1 MEERI
6 TTTEDLIKMIE
17 EKDLT
22 NIKKLLENETPQ
34 DIALLFSG
42 LDDESLAVVFRLLH
56 KETAA
61 ETFVEMDHEAQEMLI
76 KSFSDKR
83 LKDIFDE
90 LFLDDAVDII
100 DEMPANVVKRIIAAS
115 DPETR
120 RTINELLK
128 FPEDSVGS
136 IMTVEYVSLKPEMT
150 VKDAIAHI
158 RLTGVDKETIYT
170 CYVTD
175 SRRHLLGVCTV
186 KDLLLS
192 DENILVSDIMDSH
205 VISAETTDNKEEVS
219 LEMGKYDFIAMP
231 VVDTENRLVG
241 IVTFDD
247 AIDVIEEAATED
259 IEKMA
264 AITPS
269 DKPYLKTS
277 PFTLWKSR
285 IPWLL
290 LLMVSSTFTGQILHS
305 FEDQLAVQAALIA
318 FIPMLMDTGGNAGGQ
333 ASATIV
339 RGLALGD
346 IELKSLPQIIWKEC
360 RVSLLCGVTLA
371 VCNFGKILLVDNLLF
386 GNEISL
392 TVDFVICLTL
402 LLTVVAAKLVGSSL
416 PIIAKKIGF
425 DPAVMAS
432 PFITTIV
439 DAISLLLYFAIAK
452 SFLNM

>member
-1 MEERI
+1 MEEKSKNEELLRM
-6 TTTEDLIKMIE
+6 LE
-17 EKDLT
+17 EKDLVS
-22 NIKKLLENETPQ
+22 IKKLLECETPQ
-34 DIALLFSG
+34 DVAALFSE
-42 LDDESLAVVFRLLH
+42 LDDENLAVVFRILP

-61 ETFVEMDHEAQEMLI
+61 ETFVEMDHEAQETLI

-136 IMTVEYVSLKPEMT
+136 LMTVEYVSLKPEMT
-150 VKDAIAHI
+150 AREAIAHI
-158 RLTGVDKETIYT
+158 RQTGVDKETIYT

-175 SRRHLLGVCTV
+175 SGRHLLGVCTV

-192 DENILVSDIMDSH
+192 DENVLVSDIMDIH
-205 VISAETTDNKEEVS
+205 VISAETSDNKEEVAM
-219 LEMGKYDFIAMP
+219 EMGKYDFIAMP
-231 VVDTENRLVG
+231 VVDTEKRLVG

-259 IEKMA
+259 IEKMN

-290 LLMVSSTFTGQILHS
+290 LLMVSSTFTGQIIS
-305 FEDQLAVQAALIA
+305 GFESQLAAQAVLIA

-346 IELKSLPQIIWKEC
+346 IELRSLPAIIWKEC
-360 RVSLLCGVTLA
+360 RVSVLCGITLA
-371 VCNFGKILLVDNLLF
+371 VCNFLKILLIDNLIF
-386 GNEISL
+386 GSGISL
-392 TVDFVICLTL
+392 TVDLVICLTL
-402 LLTVVAAKLVGSSL
+402 MLTVVAAKLVGSTL

>member
-1 MEERI
+1 MEEKSKNEELLRM
-6 TTTEDLIKMIE
+6 LE
-17 EKDLT
+17 EKDLVS
-22 NIKKLLENETPQ
+22 IKKLLECETPQ
-34 DIALLFSG
+34 DVAALFSE
-42 LDDESLAVVFRLLH
+42 LDDENLAVVFRILP

-61 ETFVEMDHEAQEMLI
+61 ETFVEMDHEAQETLI

-136 IMTVEYVSLKPEMT
+136 LMTVEYVSLKPEMT
-150 VKDAIAHI
+150 AREAIAHI
-158 RLTGVDKETIYT
+158 RQTGVDKETIYT

-175 SRRHLLGVCTV
+175 SGRHLLGVCTV

-192 DENILVSDIMDSH
+192 DENVLVSDIMDTH
-205 VISAETTDNKEEVS
+205 VISAETSDNKEEVAM
-219 LEMGKYDFIAMP
+219 EMGKYDFIAMP
-231 VVDTENRLVG
+231 VVDTEKRLVG

-259 IEKMA
+259 IEKMN

-290 LLMVSSTFTGQILHS
+290 LLMVSSTFTGQIIS
-305 FEDQLAVQAALIA
+305 GFESQLAAQAVLIA

-346 IELKSLPQIIWKEC
+346 IELRSLPAIIWKEC
-360 RVSLLCGVTLA
+360 RVSVLCGITLA
-371 VCNFGKILLVDNLLF
+371 VCNFLKILLIDNLIF
-386 GNEISL
+386 GSGISL
-392 TVDFVICLTL
+392 TVDLVICLTL
-402 LLTVVAAKLVGSSL
+402 MLTVVAAKLVGSTL

>member
-1 MEERI
+1 MEEKSKNEELLRM
-6 TTTEDLIKMIE
+6 LE
-17 EKDLT
+17 EKDLIS
-22 NIKKLLENETPQ
+22 IKKLLECETPQ
-34 DIALLFSG
+34 DVAALFSE
-42 LDDESLAVVFRLLH
+42 LDDENLAVVFRILP

-61 ETFVEMDHEAQEMLI
+61 ETFVEMDHEAQETLI

-136 IMTVEYVSLKPEMT
+136 LMTVEYVSLKPEMT
-150 VKDAIAHI
+150 AREAIEHI
-158 RLTGVDKETIYT
+158 RQTGVDKETIYT

-175 SRRHLLGVCTV
+175 SGRHLLGVCTV

-192 DENILVSDIMDSH
+192 DENVLVSDIMDTH
-205 VISAETTDNKEEVS
+205 VISAETSDNKEEVAM
-219 LEMGKYDFIAMP
+219 EMGKYDFIAMP
-231 VVDTENRLVG
+231 VVDTEKRLVG

-259 IEKMA
+259 IEKMN

-290 LLMVSSTFTGQILHS
+290 LLMVSSTFTGQIIS
-305 FEDQLAVQAALIA
+305 GFESQLAAQAVLIA

-346 IELKSLPQIIWKEC
+346 IELRSLPAIIWKEC
-360 RVSLLCGVTLA
+360 RVSVLCGITLA
-371 VCNFGKILLVDNLLF
+371 VCNFLKILLIDNLIF
-386 GNEISL
+386 GSGISL
-392 TVDFVICLTL
+392 TVDLVICLTL
-402 LLTVVAAKLVGSSL
+402 MLTVVAAKLVGSTL

>member
-1 MEERI
+1 MEEKSKNEELLRM
-6 TTTEDLIKMIE
+6 LE
-17 EKDLT
+17 EKDLVS
-22 NIKKLLENETPQ
+22 IKKLLECETPQ
-34 DIALLFSG
+34 DVAALFSE
-42 LDDESLAVVFRLLH
+42 LDDENLAVVFRILP

-61 ETFVEMDHEAQEMLI
+61 ETFVEMDHEAQETLI

-136 IMTVEYVSLKPEMT
+136 LMTVEYVSLKPEMT
-150 VKDAIAHI
+150 AREAIAHI
-158 RLTGVDKETIYT
+158 RQTGVDKETIYT

-175 SRRHLLGVCTV
+175 SGRHLLGVCTV

-192 DENILVSDIMDSH
+192 DENVLVSDIMDTH
-205 VISAETTDNKEEVS
+205 VISAETSDNKEEVAM
-219 LEMGKYDFIAMP
+219 EMGKYDFIAMP
-231 VVDTENRLVG
+231 VVDTEKRLVG

-259 IEKMA
+259 IEKMN

-290 LLMVSSTFTGQILHS
+290 LLMVSSTFTGQIIS
-305 FEDQLAVQAALIA
+305 GFESQLAAQAVLIA

-346 IELKSLPQIIWKEC
+346 IELRSLPAIIWKEC
-360 RVSLLCGVTLA
+360 RVSVLCGITLA
-371 VCNFGKILLVDNLLF
+371 VCNFLKILLIDNLIF
-386 GNEISL
+386 GSGISL
-392 TVDFVICLTL
+392 TVDLVICLTL
-402 LLTVVAAKLVGSSL
+402 MLTVVAAKLVGSTL
-416 PIIAKKIGF
+416 PIVAKKIGF